1 MTLLFDI
8 HFNINSNEADMITKK
23 TANFTS
29 SEWAVFV
36 GKDYIGEGNQE
47 LGNSLMKMFFFTL
60 SQSSDIP
67 KYILFMNAGVK
78 LPLLDEQ
85 IIEHLKVL
93 EDKGVEILI
102 CGTCV
107 NFYNITEPLKIGNI
121 SNMYDILQKMQI
133 VQKVITL

>member
-1 MTLLFDI
+1 
-8 HFNINSNEADMITKK
+8 
-23 TANFTS
+23 
-29 SEWAVFV
+29 
-36 GKDYIGEGNQE
+36 
-47 LGNSLMKMFFFTL
+47 MKMFFFTL